1 MHCLPYC
8 STRFLLF
15 PVNCL
20 MAVEGVT
27 HCLMA
32 MGDSPLKPLSSKVAC
47 VLAAAVQKH
56 LRALLPTEVT
66 IKDAF
71 SFRDLPI
78 PVRQAKLGFNLLSV
92 GPKGELGLAAMDC
105 RLTKQVSAF
114 YDDVLR
120 LLSAAPL
127 SQHFDKSWTSH
138 VQVKATLY
146 DVESQL
152 QQAAQLHKDDDIA
165 PEIARL
171 KVIQRLT

>member
-1 MHCLPYC
+1 MH
-8 STRFLLF
+8 
-15 PVNCL
+15 
-20 MAVEGVT
+20 
-27 HCLMA
+27 
-32 MGDSPLKPLSSKVAC
+32 
-47 VLAAAVQKH
+47 
-56 LRALLPTEVT
+56 
-66 IKDAF
+66 
-71 SFRDLPI
+71 
-78 PVRQAKLGFNLLSV
+78 
-92 GPKGELGLAAMDC
+92 C

-171 KVIQRLT
+171 KVTMHLTCHSVMCTSCSRVVLSAVSSEL

>member
-1 MHCLPYC
+1 M
-8 STRFLLF
+8 
-15 PVNCL
+15 
-20 MAVEGVT
+20 
-27 HCLMA
+27 
-32 MGDSPLKPLSSKVAC
+32 
-47 VLAAAVQKH
+47 
-56 LRALLPTEVT
+56 
-66 IKDAF
+66 
-71 SFRDLPI
+71 
-78 PVRQAKLGFNLLSV
+78 
-92 GPKGELGLAAMDC
+92 GLAARHFTSLHKQSVLLTGRRHTSFS

-114 YDDVLR
+114 YDDVMR

-171 KVIQRLT
+171 KVRMCLLCVCSCVSRERQDLGTIIRHCT

>member
-1 MHCLPYC
+1 M
-8 STRFLLF
+8 
-15 PVNCL
+15 
-20 MAVEGVT
+20 
-27 HCLMA
+27 
-32 MGDSPLKPLSSKVAC
+32 
-47 VLAAAVQKH
+47 
-56 LRALLPTEVT
+56 
-66 IKDAF
+66 
-71 SFRDLPI
+71 RDLPI
-78 PVRQAKLGFNLLSV
+78 PVRQANLRFDLMSL

-171 KVIQRLT
+171 KVTIRLTQHDVHRQLCGALCCGRSCGPFSHEQACVRAEWQADLLAVPAADG

>member
-1 MHCLPYC
+1 MGQASQLP
-8 STRFLLF
+8 
-15 PVNCL
+15 
-20 MAVEGVT
+20 
-27 HCLMA
+27 
-32 MGDSPLKPLSSKVAC
+32 
-47 VLAAAVQKH
+47 
-56 LRALLPTEVT
+56 LPTPPPPPPPPPGGSQGTPARFAVM
-66 IKDAF
+66 
-71 SFRDLPI
+71 
-78 PVRQAKLGFNLLSV
+78 Q
-92 GPKGELGLAAMDC
+92 C

-171 KVIQRLT
+171 KVTPALVQLMQHELHRQLCGAVSCEQSCAPFSDGQACVCFDRQADLQAVSAAEG